1 MASAAPEPVRGTV
14 DAAGRLTA
22 ADPRLARL
30 QEEAGGGLGAML
42 AVPQLAAIARL
53 ASQLGVSL
61 SRQALAATSEADL
74 DLWVRAEPSS
84 AGVALSIESWVE
96 KPPRRRRFRL
106 IEGTESGNT
115 DPQPDLTT
123 DANLRL
129 LSVSAEAAEQLELA
143 AASARG
149 EPLARVLE
157 LLPGTDGD
165 LPLLSAVAGR
175 QPFEG
180 QLVRAR
186 SGTGELVLGGEPR
199 MSPEG
204 DFAGFDLRLTASAK
218 PDEAVSEPAEDFDDL
233 LRQPLDV
240 IMGEAARIAEKGEGP
255 LRSDYAG
262 YAADI
267 AAAARHLLDV
277 LQSMSVERAAPSAE
291 RIDLAALALEATGLV
306 QAQASEAGVTF
317 DVDGPTA
324 LQALGEA
331 RSVTQILVNLIGNAV
346 RHSPRGKVVHVTGAA
361 GAHVSITVADE
372 GPGIAAADQQRIFE
386 RFEQAEPRADG
397 AGLGLAISRRLAR
410 QMGGD
415 ITLESTP
422 GEGAR
427 FTLRLP
433 GA

>member
-1 MASAAPEPVRGTV
+1 MASAAPEPIRGTV
-14 DAAGRLTA
+14 DVAGRLTA

-61 SRQALAATSEADL
+61 SRQALAATNDADL

-96 KPPRRRRFRL
+96 KPPRRQRFRL
-106 IEGTESGNT
+106 IEGAEA
-115 DPQPDLTT
+115 DHAQPQPDLTT

-129 LSVSAEAAEQLELA
+129 LHVSAEAAERLDIAPALV
-143 AASARG
+143 RG

-157 LLPGTDGD
+157 LLPAADGD
-165 LPLLSAVAGR
+165 LPLLSAVAAR
-175 QPFEG
+175 RPFEG
-180 QLVRAR
+180 QSVRAR
-186 SGTGELVLGGEPR
+186 SGTGELVLGGIPR
-199 MSPEG
+199 IGRDGE
-204 DFAGFDLRLTASAK
+204 FAGFDLRLAHPA
-218 PDEAVSEPAEDFDDL
+218 EEHEGVSEPAEGFDNL

-262 YAADI
+262 YASDI

-277 LQSMSVERAAPSAE
+277 LQSMGVERSAPSAE

-306 QAQASEAGVTF
+306 QAQASEAGVSF
-317 DVDGPTA
+317 DVDGPAA

-346 RHSPRGKVVHVTGAA
+346 RHSPRGKVVHVTGTA
-361 GAHVSITVADE
+361 GAYVSIAVADE
-372 GPGIAAADQQRIFE
+372 GPGIAPADQQRIFE
-386 RFEQAEPRADG
+386 RFEQAEPRTDG

-422 GEGAR
+422 GKGAR

>member
-1 MASAAPEPVRGTV
+1 VT
-14 DAAGRLTA
+14 L
-22 ADPRLARL
+22 
-30 QEEAGGGLGAML
+30 
-42 AVPQLAAIARL
+42 PQ
-53 ASQLGVSL
+53 
-61 SRQALAATSEADL
+61 
-74 DLWVRAEPSS
+74 
-84 AGVALSIESWVE
+84 
-96 KPPRRRRFRL
+96 F
-106 IEGTESGNT
+106 
-115 DPQPDLTT
+115 
-123 DANLRL
+123 
-129 LSVSAEAAEQLELA
+129 
-143 AASARG
+143 RG
-149 EPLARVLE
+149 EPLARLLE
-157 LLPGTDGD
+157 LLPAPDGD
-165 LPLLSAVAGR
+165 LPLLSAAAGR
-175 QPFEG
+175 RPFEE

-186 SGTGELVLGGEPR
+186 SGTGELSLAGTPRFGSNGE
-199 MSPEG
+199 
-204 DFAGFDLRLTASAK
+204 FTGFDLRLGSSVEGNAPSPA
-218 PDEAVSEPAEDFDDL
+218 EPAEGFDDL

-277 LQSMSVERAAPSAE
+277 LQSMGVERALPPAE
-291 RIDLAALALEATGLV
+291 RIDLAALALEAAGLV
-306 QAQASEAGVTF
+306 QTQANDAGVTF
-317 DVDGPTA
+317 DVDGPAA

-346 RHSPRGKVVHVTGAA
+346 RHSPKGTVVQVIGLA
-361 GAHVSITVADE
+361 GAQVSITVADQ
-372 GPGIAAADQQRIFE
+372 GPGIAPADQQRIFE

-433 GA
+433 AA